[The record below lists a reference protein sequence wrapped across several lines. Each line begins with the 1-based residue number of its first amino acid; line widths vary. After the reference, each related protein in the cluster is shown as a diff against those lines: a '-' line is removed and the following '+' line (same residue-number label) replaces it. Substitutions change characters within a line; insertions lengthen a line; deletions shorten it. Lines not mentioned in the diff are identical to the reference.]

1 METRDQYSALNSPII
16 QFLYYFVIFWIPFYR
31 WRHLSEKYPINADWI
46 LIFVLALI
54 LIPYFLIKKG
64 LPSKLQTNLG
74 PYYLLFFFVNIV
86 AFLLSPYPLPALN
99 GLRILIFGYL
109 FIAISQ
115 IIINDK
121 GFFTYFPFVLCLCI
135 SISSFLSILGF
146 YLHLDILSEI
156 VSVPG
161 IPEASRGVGGTSGA
175 NQSALLSIFILP
187 FLVHWITHARNPSSI
202 FFALILILLNL
213 LNIIT
218 TLSRG
223 GFIMLLSMSM
233 LILWEQRHRF
243 QSRYLGLILS
253 TFCIVILLVLVAV
266 PQTFFERQ
274 KTLTKGTEADV
285 AMSRRASYLVAGWDF
300 FKKNPF
306 LGTGPDTF
314 RYNWQDSEI
323 SKYYKQERRYAHNTY
338 MEVLI
343 GSGIIGLIIFLLL
356 LRRAFLNFTEAI
368 KKFQQAGKEE
378 QVSMIR
384 AYRLAFICVCSYLV
398 ILSGIEHKLFL
409 LSLALSAIALKMV
422 QDREELL
429 DES

>member
-1 METRDQYSALNSPII
+1 METRDQYSALNSPIV

-46 LIFVLALI
+46 LVLVIALI

-74 PYYLLFFFVNIV
+74 PYYLLFFVINIV
-86 AFLLSPYPLPALN
+86 ALLLSPYPVAALN
-99 GLRILIFGYL
+99 GLRILIFCYL

-121 GFFTYFPFVLCLCI
+121 GFFKYFPIVLCACI

-146 YLHLDILSEI
+146 YLRIPVLSVMEYI
-156 VSVPG
+156 PG
-161 IPEASRGVGGTSGA
+161 VRDAYRGVGGTSGA
-175 NQSALLSIFILP
+175 NQAALMSIYILP
-187 FLVHWITHARNPSSI
+187 FLVHWLNYARNPSAI

-213 LNIIT
+213 LNIVT

-223 GFIMLLSMSM
+223 GFLMLLFMSI
-233 LILWEQRHRF
+233 LILWEQRQRF
-243 QSRYLGLILS
+243 HSRYLGLILS
-253 TFCIVILLVLVAV
+253 TLCIVMLLVLIAV
-266 PQTFFERQ
+266 PQSFFERQ
-274 KTLTKGTEADV
+274 KTLAKGTKADL

-300 FKKNPF
+300 FKKSPL

-314 RYNWQDSEI
+314 RYKWQDSRF
-323 SKYYKQERRYAHNTY
+323 SKYYKRELRYAHNTY
-338 MEVLI
+338 VEVLV

-356 LRRAFLNFTEAI
+356 LRRAYLNYTNAI
-368 KKFQQAGKEE
+368 KSLQQTGMEE
-378 QVSMIR
+378 KVSMIR
-384 AYRLAFICVCSYLV
+384 AYRLSFISVCVYLL

-422 QDREELL
+422 RGREELL
-429 DES
+429 SES